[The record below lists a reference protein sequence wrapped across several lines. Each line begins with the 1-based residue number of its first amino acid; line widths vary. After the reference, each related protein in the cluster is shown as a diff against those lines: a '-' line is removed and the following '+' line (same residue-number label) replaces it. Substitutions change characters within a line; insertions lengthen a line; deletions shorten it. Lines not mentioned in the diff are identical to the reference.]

1 MMMTRILAALGFVAV
16 GAIGLAVVQSV
27 WPSSSVADHANTL
40 SSLDAPPPSAA
51 PSASDGILRLSPEAV
66 ARAGIRVEAV
76 GRGGIAQ
83 PLRMPATVEPD
94 GYRTVEVTTL
104 LPGTVLDM
112 PVRLGDVIRAGTVV
126 GRLRSPALTDEV
138 RRWLT
143 LRAERDV
150 AASRLARTRRLAE
163 IGAASRG
170 DLEED
175 EAADV
180 RAATD
185 LTGAHARL
193 VRLGLGEPR
202 LAELVDGAPLPE
214 TFDVVAE
221 AGGQVIARPVN
232 PGQHVEAGQTLLTL
246 ADLSSVWVMGDVFEA
261 DLAVLSVGSVVR
273 VTTGAFPE
281 RAWTGRLTYVEPE
294 VARDTRTVKIR
305 VEVPNPDRALRLGM
319 LTSIEVAARSAP
331 AVTVPRGAVQTLGT
345 ASVVYV
351 ETSAGEY
358 TERVVR
364 VGAESGGRV
373 AVLDGLAAGESVVV
387 DGSFALRSERERLG
401 WAPPTP
407 PAGLPVAEPETSAQA
422 AVAVEPT
429 VATRRIEIT
438 AAGLVPAR
446 VTVPAGQ
453 PVDLVFI
460 RRVEETCGT
469 DVVVPELG
477 VTRDLPLDTPITIRL
492 PAREPGEVAFT
503 CGMGMLK
510 GTIVVVR

>member
-1 MMMTRILAALGFVAV
+1 MMTRILAALGFVAV

-202 LAELVDGAPLPE
+202 LAELVDGAPLYRDYEMHFMVTQGLRDRRTLRVNYPLEGKSRPGGE
-214 TFDVVAE
+214 TNPATQQIDFYIRSP
-221 AGGQVIARPVN
+221 QTNPKNRP
-232 PGQHVEAGQTLLTL
+232 GRE
-246 ADLSSVWVMGDVFEA
+246 VFA
-261 DLAVLSVGSVVR
+261 H
-273 VTTGAFPE
+273 FF
-281 RAWTGRLTYVEPE
+281 
-294 VARDTRTVKIR
+294 
-305 VEVPNPDRALRLGM
+305 GM
-319 LTSIEVAARSAP
+319 
-331 AVTVPRGAVQTLGT
+331 
-345 ASVVYV
+345 
-351 ETSAGEY
+351 
-358 TERVVR
+358 
-364 VGAESGGRV
+364 
-373 AVLDGLAAGESVVV
+373 
-387 DGSFALRSERERLG
+387 
-401 WAPPTP
+401 
-407 PAGLPVAEPETSAQA
+407 
-422 AVAVEPT
+422 
-429 VATRRIEIT
+429 EIT
-438 AAGLVPAR
+438 W
-446 VTVPAGQ
+446 
-453 PVDLVFI
+453 
-460 RRVEETCGT
+460 
-469 DVVVPELG
+469 
-477 VTRDLPLDTPITIRL
+477 
-492 PAREPGEVAFT
+492 
-503 CGMGMLK
+503 K
-510 GTIVVVR
+510 